1 MGYFNEDSIEAS
13 VRSLIDQESSDL
25 FEVIVVT
32 SGGDSSASII
42 KERFPDV
49 RVYDSPERLMP
60 GGARSVGVGL
70 ANAEIIGFLAADC
83 IALPGWIEGRI
94 QAHRSGNPAVASA
107 IVAPENASPQS
118 VIRSQFNS
126 RG

>member
-1 MGYFNEDSIEAS
+1 M
-13 VRSLIDQESSDL
+13 
-25 FEVIVVT
+25 T

-49 RVYDSPERLMP
+49 RVYGSPERLMP
-60 GGARSVGVGL
+60 GGARNVGVGMS
-70 ANAEIIGFLAADC
+70 NAEIIGFLAADC

-107 IVAPENASPQS
+107 IVAPENSNLASKAALYLLFP
-118 VIRSQFNS
+118 S
-126 RG
+126 RFPGFFCRPRYLRPELQPLVRCRIAW